1 MKTANTMKNTG
12 KKAVQSGSFE
22 AVYFLADKM
31 AQQAASKY
39 RTSSPR
45 RFVRN
50 TPGIIRKYA

>member
-1 MKTANTMKNTG
+1 MKTVNTERNTS

-39 RTSSPR
+39 RTSNPR

-50 TPGIIRKYA
+50 TPGIFRRYA